1 MALSFNGS
9 NQYVIKNSDLGIT
22 GGVITLSIW
31 VKLNAEISS
40 GEWCFV
46 SQIDAGTHVKYAI
59 DYKYNSGTRQ
69 LSFYRTRYTVVDNQ
83 ATYNITLGTSNWYHL
98 VLTYDGS
105 NVKGYV
111 NGVLQAG
118 PTASSGNGTSRGSD
132 CFVVASEDGASLY
145 ANATLFDARCYNRVI
160 TDNEISEIYH
170 KRGADRVWQGLV
182 GRWRLDEKTSGTLA
196 EHTDVAPHNMTS
208 NNSPSPYVASANN
221 ELEGKAAYRAF
232 DGSNSVWGSSGT
244 SGWLKLDYGAGNA
257 PVLIG
262 YAIKSYEDPAFQN
275 VMPKNWTFKGSNNDT
290 DWTTLDTRT
299 NITGWTA
306 SAWKEFWFSNSTG
319 YRYYMIDISANNG
332 YALCTYIAEMRHF
345 TSPHR
350 ILDRPGNGNH
360 GTPYN
365 SPTYQASPHRL
376 RRGVIVS

>member
-69 LSFYRTRYTVVDNQ
+69 LSFYRTRYAVVDNQ

-118 PTASSGNGTSRGSD
+118 PTASSGNGTSGGSD
-132 CFVVASEDGASLY
+132 CFAVASEGGTVFH

-182 GRWRLDEKTSGTLA
+182 GWWRLDEFVTGASVRDLSG
-196 EHTDVAPHNMTS
+196 
-208 NNSPSPYVASANN
+208 
-221 ELEGKAAYRAF
+221 K
-232 DGSNSVWGSSGT
+232 
-244 SGWLKLDYGAGNA
+244 
-257 PVLIG
+257 
-262 YAIKSYEDPAFQN
+262 
-275 VMPKNWTFKGSNNDT
+275 
-290 DWTTLDTRT
+290 
-299 NITGWTA
+299 
-306 SAWKEFWFSNSTG
+306 
-319 YRYYMIDISANNG
+319 
-332 YALCTYIAEMRHF
+332 
-345 TSPHR
+345 
-350 ILDRPGNGNH
+350 GNH

-365 SPTYQASPHRL
+365 SPVYQASPHRL
-376 RRGVIVS
+376 RRGVLVS